1 LSVKSLVSGSRG
13 WLRRLID
20 WSVNQF
26 QEGYRTDSGQAA
38 VGHNLH
44 SMPLALSQ
52 LTAGTV
58 LIVITIAVI
67 PIAAIAFARSGSA
80 LKTLGKGQWAIEREL
95 PPSRGLTDSHRPVSH
110 AVREAEIRQMVEAK
124 AYRREA
130 RGGEPLDVEAEV
142 KRLLAETEAPPGA
155 GIDREL
161 REEVRQLVRA
171 RNERRM
177 RRGEPPLDVET
188 EVQRQVRNLEGLGQ

>member
-1 LSVKSLVSGSRG
+1 V
-13 WLRRLID
+13 
-20 WSVNQF
+20 
-26 QEGYRTDSGQAA
+26 
-38 VGHNLH
+38 
-44 SMPLALSQ
+44 PLAISD
-52 LTAGTV
+52 LTAGMI
-58 LIVITIAVI
+58 LIVVTLAVL
-67 PIAAIAFARSGSA
+67 PIGAIAFARSGSS

-95 PPSRGLTDSHRPVSH
+95 PPSRGLTDSGASVPR

-124 AYRREA
+124 SYRRQA

-142 KRLLAETEAPPGA
+142 ERLISETESPGA

-177 RRGEPPLDVET
+177 RRGEQPLDVET
-188 EVQRQVRNLEGLGQ
+188 EVERQLRNLESLGQ

>member
-1 LSVKSLVSGSRG
+1 
-13 WLRRLID
+13 
-20 WSVNQF
+20 
-26 QEGYRTDSGQAA
+26 
-38 VGHNLH
+38 
-44 SMPLALSQ
+44 MPLAVDQVL
-52 LTAGTV
+52 AGKI
-58 LIVITIAVI
+58 LIFVTIAVI

-80 LKTLGKGQWAIEREL
+80 LKTLGKGQWAMEREL
-95 PPSRGLTDSHRPVSH
+95 PPSRGLTNSAPAPVPR

-124 AYRREA
+124 SYRRQA

-142 KRLLAETEAPPGA
+142 SRLLTETDAEPGA

-177 RRGEPPLDVET
+177 RRGEQPLDVEA
-188 EVQRQVRNLEGLGQ
+188 EVARQLRDLENLGQ